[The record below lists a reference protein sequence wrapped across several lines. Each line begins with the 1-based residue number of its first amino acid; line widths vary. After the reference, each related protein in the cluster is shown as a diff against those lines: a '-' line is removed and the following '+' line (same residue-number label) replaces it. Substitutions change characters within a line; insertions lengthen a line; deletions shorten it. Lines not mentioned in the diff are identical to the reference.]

1 MRTTMHNGRAG
12 KNGAFKASHND
23 RDFDL
28 EKADHIDQTKTS
40 GNWTWHCYQKQEPGM
55 TFEAAEKLFYERY
68 FGQSL
73 EAKNERYRKNRHA
86 ERVQTMDEYRTSRQG
101 CPEETILQI
110 GKMGDTVPA
119 PLLKRIAIE
128 QINWE
133 QKTFPNVRILDAA
146 LHVDEEGAPHLHQRK
161 VWVANSKDGKVVGQE
176 KALKE
181 MGIQRPNMGKKEGRY
196 NNAKMSYTEQC
207 REHFQYLC
215 KKHGLE
221 IEIEPKDASEA
232 GLSLLEYQRQQ
243 EQEKLDAIKAEQK
256 AVASDTE
263 RRRKAADAE
272 IRQKKA
278 EFDKYTKE
286 TMESAQNDA
295 ISTAKKNVDGYL
307 KKRLSE
313 VAKAQT
319 AVQNRENAVS
329 DRENAVT
336 DREKEL
342 QKREDR
348 FIMQERRSKSIL
360 QKREESIKKR
370 EDALA
375 EKEKRLADQEGR
387 IGKRLTE
394 LHSTEKKLDVALNDA
409 YWEMEGEKQKLKKA
423 TEKELEERNNRYED
437 GDFGKAVQK
446 VDQMVKGLSL

>member
-12 KNGAFKASHND
+12 KSGTFKASHND
-23 RDFDL
+23 RKFDL
-28 EKADHIDQTKTS
+28 DKAEHIDQTKTS

-55 TFEAAEKLFYERY
+55 TFEAAEQRFYEKY
-68 FGQSL
+68 FSQSL

-86 ERVQTMDEYRTSRQG
+86 ERVQTMDEYRTSKQG

-110 GKMGDTVPA
+110 GKMGKTVPA
-119 PLLKRIAIE
+119 QMLRQIAIE

-133 QKTFPNVRILDAA
+133 QKTFPNVKILDAA

-181 MGIQRPNMGKKEGRY
+181 MGIQRPDMKKKEGRY

-215 KKHGLE
+215 RKHNLD
-221 IEIEPKDASEA
+221 IEIEPKDASKT

-263 RRRKAADAE
+263 RRRKATDAE

-286 TMESAQNDA
+286 TMETAQNDA
-295 ISTAKKNVDGYL
+295 ISAAKKNMDGYV

-319 AVQNRENAVS
+319 AVQSRETAVS
-329 DRENAVT
+329 EREDAVAG
-336 DREKEL
+336 REKAL
-342 QKREDR
+342 QEREDR
-348 FIMQERRSKSIL
+348 FIIRERRERSIL
-360 QKREESIKKR
+360 QKREESVKKR

-375 EKEKRLADQEGR
+375 EKEKRLADQESR
-387 IGKRLTE
+387 IGERLTE

-409 YWEMEGEKQKLKKA
+409 YWEIEGEKQKLKKA
-423 TEKELEERNNRYED
+423 TEKELEERNSRYED

-446 VDQMVKGLSL
+446 VDQMVKGRSL